1 MITIIIITT
10 IIIVAII
17 VLLCFYFRQRKYNSF
32 ILQNSLCLK
41 QLRII
46 NNRYSFNSDISYD
59 QCYTYDNVNFYDTI
73 TCEDYLI
80 YQLQFISKKV
90 IAQIKNI
97 HENKQIYLHY
107 KNEIKTVSDFGNFNV
122 PIGKLNT
129 KKLIA
134 KEKKYFQN
142 NILQEPTTEFILK
155 VTLCCSTITG
165 RIYDEKQTFFL
176 IKIYFC
182 S

>member
-134 KEKKYFQN
+134 KEK
-142 NILQEPTTEFILK
+142 NIFK
-155 VTLCCSTITG
+155 TIFYKS
-165 RIYDEKQTFFL
+165 RQRNLF
-176 IKIYFC
+176 
-182 S
+182 